1 MSVGFGLVGSGFMAH
16 TYAESLAKHVPDGH
30 LVAVAE
36 GTRAPA
42 LAAEYGVPVE
52 PDMAALVARDDVD
65 AVLICTPHSTHLP
78 LTVAAAAAGK
88 HVYIE
93 KPMAVTLADCDAMI
107 ARLSRCPRPARRQPR
122 HAASR
127 VAGRGQGADR
137 RRQHRR
143 AADRAGP
150 LAR

>member
-52 PDMAALVARDDVD
+52 PDVPR
-65 AVLICTPHSTHLP
+65 
-78 LTVAAAAAGK
+78 AAGAAT
-88 HVYIE
+88 
-93 KPMAVTLADCDAMI
+93 MST
-107 ARLSRCPRPARRQPR
+107 RSSSARRIRPICR
-122 HAASR
+122 
-127 VAGRGQGADR
+127 
-137 RRQHRR
+137 
-143 AADRAGP
+143 
-150 LAR
+150 